1 MNKNESSVNNKNVIK
16 NAIDNNVENKIV
28 VVHNSIQNPVVVAA
42 VVVLNN
48 NQSESMTNEVI
59 DLLQLI
65 LCDNYNQMINE
76 IKDQ

>member
-1 MNKNESSVNNKNVIK
+1 MNKNESSVINKNVIK

-28 VVHNSIQNPVVVAA
+28 VVHNNIQNPVAVAA
-42 VVVLNN
+42 VVALNN

-76 IKDQ
+76 IRDQ

>member
-28 VVHNSIQNPVVVAA
+28 VVHNNIQNPVAVAA
-42 VVVLNN
+42 VVALNN

-76 IKDQ
+76 IRDQ